1 MPRVTVEQI
10 MMTVL
15 TALLTF
21 AVNFLKDMSVSVA
34 KLNVQMSQVIDRI
47 AVSNDKLDDHES
59 RLSNLERKK

>member
-59 RLSNLERKK
+59 RLSNLEKRK

>member
-47 AVSNDKLDDHES
+47 AVSNEKLDDHES

>member
-47 AVSNDKLDDHES
+47 AVSNEKLDDHES
-59 RLSNLERKK
+59 RLSNLEKRK

>member
-47 AVSNDKLDDHES
+47 AVSNDKLDDHEF
-59 RLSNLERKK
+59 RLSNLERRK

>member
-59 RLSNLERKK
+59 RLSNLERRK

>member
-21 AVNFLKDMSVSVA
+21 AVNFLKDMSISVA

-47 AVSNDKLDDHES
+47 AVSNEKLDDHES
-59 RLSNLERKK
+59 RLSNLERRK

>member
-47 AVSNDKLDDHES
+47 AVSNEKLDDHES
-59 RLSNLERKK
+59 RLSNLERRK